1 MRISNNMVE
10 TIITKFK
17 SLFYKKN
24 ETKAMEI
31 LKDKNKV
38 SKLLEEAMNKAKA
51 NRIGPIDEIWSK
63 LQIVFSLLKDWISGE
78 YKQIPM
84 GSLMILVVGLIYFIT
99 PIDILPDL
107 IPGGF
112 VDDVVIFGFLF
123 KQISAD
129 IDAYR
134 SWKEEKAAITFYEK
148 NGDAYADETLFIDMS
163 DVYERFEV
171 YLKAGDNILDA
182 GCGAGRDSKHFLEKG
197 YDVTSFD
204 GCKKLT
210 QRASSFIGKPVINMK
225 FTELNYNE
233 DFNAI
238 WACSSLIHLTRK
250 AFVKVLLK
258 FYEALKP
265 EGHVYISLKYGDSE
279 KVEDGRVFTSY
290 TQSLVKDIIDT
301 KTPFKIEEIW
311 ITSDKRAGR
320 ESEKW
325 LNVILYKS

>member
-1 MRISNNMVE
+1 
-10 TIITKFK
+10 
-17 SLFYKKN
+17 
-24 ETKAMEI
+24 
-31 LKDKNKV
+31 
-38 SKLLEEAMNKAKA
+38 
-51 NRIGPIDEIWSK
+51 
-63 LQIVFSLLKDWISGE
+63 
-78 YKQIPM
+78 
-84 GSLMILVVGLIYFIT
+84 
-99 PIDILPDL
+99 
-107 IPGGF
+107 
-112 VDDVVIFGFLF
+112 
-123 KQISAD
+123 
-129 IDAYR
+129 
-134 SWKEEKAAITFYEK
+134 
-148 NGDAYADETLFIDMS
+148 MS

-171 YLKAGDNILDA
+171 YLNDGDTILDA

-210 QRASSFIGKPVINMK
+210 QRASSFIGKSVINMK

-279 KVEDGRVFTSY
+279 KVEDGRVFASY

-311 ITSDKRAGR
+311 ITSDKRVGR
-320 ESEKW
+320 ENEKW

>member
-204 GCKKLT
+204 GCKKLA
-210 QRASSFIGKPVINMK
+210 QRASSFIGKSVINMK

>member
-171 YLKAGDNILDA
+171 YLKDGDNILDA

-204 GCKKLT
+204 GCKKLA
-210 QRASSFIGKPVINMK
+210 QRASSFIGKSVINMK

-311 ITSDKRAGR
+311 ITSDKRVGR
-320 ESEKW
+320 ENEKW